1 MAKKK
6 MIDYSYPDQNIK
18 NIDYESEMK
27 KSYIDYA
34 MSVLVSRALPDIRDG
49 LKPVHRRIFYEAFN
63 MDLSPNKPYK
73 KSARIV
79 GNVMGKYHPHGDS
92 AIYESM
98 VRMSQKFSMRNPL
111 IDGHG
116 NFGSIDNNG
125 SFAHMRYT
133 EARLQSLALE
143 MLSDLDKNVVDF
155 IPNFDDSLKEPV
167 VLPAKFPNLLVNGTS
182 GIAVGM
188 ATNIP
193 SHNLNEV
200 IKAVIAY
207 MKDPNIT
214 TKQLLKYI
222 KGPDFPTGGIVI
234 NKDDLLS
241 IYETGKGKVKIRSKI
256 EIEQASSNRFNLV
269 ITEIP
274 YTYSGSKD
282 NLLDK
287 IAQLM
292 INKKLDEVQSI
303 QDESSKHGL
312 RIILEL
318 KKDVDPEKIQTK
330 LFNKTPLQDNFGVNL
345 LALVDGTPKV
355 FTLREYLKYFTEF
368 QREIYEKKYIY
379 LKQKAEKRAEVVQG
393 FLNAYAYIDV
403 IIEALRGCKSLKM
416 VKECL
421 TDGVIGDI
429 KFKSKKSEK
438 VAKTFRFTELQATAI
453 LEMRLQRLIA
463 IEEDELL
470 VEQAQLNKEIEILT
484 NKLEN
489 QSLLDVDIIK
499 DLQSIAK
506 TYATPRLTVIDKIEE
521 EAYVEEFVV
530 EKMFVA
536 LDKYGYLKSFD
547 DTTYNKNIES
557 INEQNR
563 LVIETKNNEKVSIFT
578 EQGKLHQI
586 KVSDIT
592 KCKIND
598 KGSQLVN
605 FVEMNNDMPITLFPE
620 IIAEKYYYFITN
632 GGLIKKVK
640 GEEFKSNRRT
650 IVASKLSGEDY
661 VVAILEDGAFK
672 NIELITDDEASINLK
687 KDDFP
692 ELKKTAIGVI
702 GLNLKEN
709 QCVEK
714 ALQNSSGSI
723 QKRASSPK
731 KR

>member
-6 MIDYSYPDQNIK
+6 VIDYSYPDQNIK

-133 EARLQSLALE
+133 EARLQALALE

-155 IPNFDDSLKEPV
+155 MPNFDDSLKEPV
-167 VLPAKFPNLLVNGTS
+167 VLPAKFPNLLINGAS

-200 IKAVIAY
+200 IKAVIAL
-207 MKDPNIT
+207 MKDDSLT

-222 KGPDFPTGGIVI
+222 KGPDFPTGGTII
-234 NKDDLLS
+234 NKDELLS

-256 EIEQASSNRFNLV
+256 EIEQASSNRYNLV

-282 NLLDK
+282 HLLDK

-292 INKKLDEVQSI
+292 VNKKLDEIQSI

-318 KKDVDPEKIQTK
+318 KKDVDPEKIQAK
-330 LFNKTPLQDNFGVNL
+330 LFNKTPLQDNFSVNL

-355 FTLREYLKYFTEF
+355 FTLKEYLNYFIAF

-379 LKQKAEKRAEVVQG
+379 LKQRAEKREEIVQG

-403 IIEALRGCKSLKM
+403 IIEALRGCKSLKT
-416 VKECL
+416 VKACL
-421 TDGVIGDI
+421 TEGITNDI
-429 KFKSKKSEK
+429 QFKSKKSEK
-438 VAKTFRFTELQATAI
+438 IAKTFRFSDIQATAI
-453 LEMRLQRLIA
+453 LEMKLQRLIA

-470 VEQAQLNKEIEILT
+470 VEQSQLKKEIDLL
-484 NKLEN
+484 NSKLEN
-489 QSLLDVDIIK
+489 QSLLDLDIIK
-499 DLQSIAK
+499 DLQAIAK
-506 TYATPRLTVIDKIEE
+506 TYSTPRLTIIDRIEE
-521 EAYVEEFVV
+521 EPYIEEFVV

-536 LDKYGYLKSFD
+536 VDKFGYLKSFD
-547 DTTYNKNIES
+547 DMTYSKNIEML
-557 INEQNR
+557 NEQNKFI
-563 LVIETKNNEKVSIFT
+563 VETKNNEKISIFT

-586 KVSDIT
+586 KVSDIP
-592 KCKIND
+592 KCRVND

-605 FVEMNNDMPITLFPE
+605 FVEMSNDMPVILLPS
-620 IIAEKYYYFITN
+620 ILAEKYYHFVTKN
-632 GGLIKKVK
+632 GLIKKVK
-640 GEEFKSNRRT
+640 GEEFSSNRRT
-650 IVASKLSGEDY
+650 IVASKLSEDDMIIS
-661 VVAILEDGAFK
+661 ILEDGSFK
-672 NIELITDDEASINLK
+672 NIELITNDNLSINLSK
-687 KDDFP
+687 SDFP
-692 ELKKTAIGVI
+692 ELKKTAMGVI
-702 GLNLKEN
+702 GVSLKEG
-709 QCVEK
+709 QFVEK
-714 ALQNSSGSI
+714 VIENDKGPV
-723 QKRASSPK
+723 QKRAATPK
-731 KR
+731 KK

>member
-6 MIDYSYPDQNIK
+6 VIDYSYPDQNIK

-133 EARLQSLALE
+133 EARLQALALE

-155 IPNFDDSLKEPV
+155 MPNFDDSLKEPV
-167 VLPAKFPNLLVNGTS
+167 VLPAKFPNLLINGAS

-200 IKAVIAY
+200 IKAVIAL
-207 MKDPNIT
+207 MKDDSLT

-222 KGPDFPTGGIVI
+222 KGPDFPTGGTII
-234 NKDDLLS
+234 NKDELLS

-256 EIEQASSNRFNLV
+256 EIEQASSNRYNLV

-282 NLLDK
+282 HLLDK

-292 INKKLDEVQSI
+292 VNKKLDEIQSI

-318 KKDVDPEKIQTK
+318 KKDVDPEKIQAK
-330 LFNKTPLQDNFGVNL
+330 LFNKTPLQDNFSVNL

-355 FTLREYLKYFTEF
+355 FTLKEYLNYFIAF

-379 LKQKAEKRAEVVQG
+379 LKQRAEKREEIVQG

-403 IIEALRGCKSLKM
+403 IIEALRGCKSLKT
-416 VKECL
+416 VKACL
-421 TDGVIGDI
+421 TEGMTNDI
-429 KFKSKKSEK
+429 QFKSKKSEK
-438 VAKTFRFTELQATAI
+438 IAKTFRFSDIQATAI
-453 LEMRLQRLIA
+453 LEMKLQRLIA

-470 VEQAQLNKEIEILT
+470 VEQSQLKKEIDLL
-484 NKLEN
+484 NSKLEN
-489 QSLLDVDIIK
+489 QSLLDLDIIK
-499 DLQSIAK
+499 DLQAIAK
-506 TYATPRLTVIDKIEE
+506 TYSTPRLTIIDRIEE
-521 EAYVEEFVV
+521 EPYIEEFVV

-536 LDKYGYLKSFD
+536 VDKFGYLKSFD
-547 DTTYNKNIES
+547 DMTYSKNIEML
-557 INEQNR
+557 NEQNKFI
-563 LVIETKNNEKVSIFT
+563 VETKNNEKISIFT

-586 KVSDIT
+586 KVSDIP
-592 KCKIND
+592 KCRVND

-605 FVEMNNDMPITLFPE
+605 FVEMSNDMPVILLPS
-620 IIAEKYYYFITN
+620 ILAEKYYHFVTKN
-632 GGLIKKVK
+632 GLIKKVK
-640 GEEFKSNRRT
+640 GEEFSSNRRT
-650 IVASKLSGEDY
+650 IVASKLSEDDMIIS
-661 VVAILEDGAFK
+661 ILEDGSFK
-672 NIELITDDEASINLK
+672 NIELITNDNLSINLSK
-687 KDDFP
+687 SDFP
-692 ELKKTAIGVI
+692 ELKKTAMGVI
-702 GLNLKEN
+702 GVSLKEG
-709 QCVEK
+709 QFVEK
-714 ALQNSSGSI
+714 VIENDKGPV
-723 QKRASSPK
+723 QKRAATPK
-731 KR
+731 KK